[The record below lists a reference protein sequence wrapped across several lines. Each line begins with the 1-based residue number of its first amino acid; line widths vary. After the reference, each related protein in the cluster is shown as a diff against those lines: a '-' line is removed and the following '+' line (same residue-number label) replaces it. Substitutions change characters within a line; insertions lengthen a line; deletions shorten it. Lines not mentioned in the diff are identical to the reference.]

1 VTDQLIMPA
10 ADILPRQS
18 RINDFNR
25 LWLGQSISAFGSQIT
40 ALALPLT
47 AVIYLDAS
55 SIQVGLLATV
65 RELAFVGLMLFFGV
79 VVDRCRRR
87 PLMIVSD
94 LGRAVVIA
102 TVPII
107 AWLGSLQMT
116 YLYVAAFLLGAL
128 AVVFSLA
135 YRAYL
140 PTLVNADELLARN
153 SRLQATESL
162 SDVAGPSLAGLL
174 IQLMRAP
181 FALVADAFS
190 FLISALSIATIRTPE
205 TPLTATASAD
215 ADMPEPGGLA
225 RRVFSE
231 IWSGL
236 TFTFGHPVL
245 RVLAVASAIFNVFAT
260 IMLTIFVIYAIRI
273 AHLSPGDI
281 GLIFTGF
288 GVGGV
293 IAAASLSRTIKL
305 GVGRLLAAGYVV
317 GAGAIA
323 VLPFIGGS
331 TGPRTATLAAVFVVA
346 GCAIVSANIV
356 EMTIRQAVTP
366 HQLQG
371 RTAAGF
377 GFLIGALTPLAALVA
392 GVLGDQIGPRG
403 TLIVAAIGVPMSV
416 PWILLSRIPRI
427 RSMESLSE
435 AGRQER
441 QA

>member
-1 VTDQLIMPA
+1 VTDQLTMPA
-10 ADILPRQS
+10 ADIPRRQS

-25 LWLGQSISAFGSQIT
+25 LWLGQSISAFGSQVT

-47 AVIYLDAS
+47 AIIYLDAS

-94 LGRAVVIA
+94 LGRAVVIVA
-102 TVPII
+102 VPII
-107 AWLGSLQMT
+107 AWLGTLRMT

-140 PTLVNADELLARN
+140 PTLVKADELLTRN

-205 TPLTATASAD
+205 TPLTAPPSAD
-215 ADMPEPGGLA
+215 ADRPEPDGLG

-236 TFTFGHPVL
+236 TFTFRHPVL

-260 IMLTIFVIYAIRI
+260 MMLTIFVIYAIRI
-273 AHLSPGDI
+273 AHLSPGEI

-293 IAAASLSRTIKL
+293 IAAASLSRTMKL
-305 GVGRLLAAGYVV
+305 GVGRLLTAGYVI

-331 TGPRTATLAAVFVVA
+331 TGPQTASLATVFVIA

-366 HQLQG
+366 HELQG

-392 GVLGDQIGPRG
+392 GLLGDQIGPRG

-427 RSMESLSE
+427 RSLDSLNQT
-435 AGRQER
+435 ARQER

>member
-1 VTDQLIMPA
+1 MTDQLTMPA
-10 ADILPRQS
+10 ADIPRRQS

-25 LWLGQSISAFGSQIT
+25 LWLGQSISAFGSQVT

-47 AVIYLDAS
+47 AIIYLDAS

-94 LGRAVVIA
+94 LGRAVVIVA
-102 TVPII
+102 VPII
-107 AWLGSLQMT
+107 AWLGTLRMT

-140 PTLVNADELLARN
+140 PTLVKADELLTRN

-205 TPLTATASAD
+205 TPLTAPPSAD
-215 ADMPEPGGLA
+215 ADRPEPDGLG

-236 TFTFGHPVL
+236 TFTFRHPVL

-260 IMLTIFVIYAIRI
+260 MMLTIFVIYAIRI
-273 AHLSPGDI
+273 AHLSPGEI

-293 IAAASLSRTIKL
+293 IAAASLSRTMKL
-305 GVGRLLAAGYVV
+305 GVGRLLTAGYVI

-331 TGPRTATLAAVFVVA
+331 TGPQTASLATVFVIA

-366 HQLQG
+366 HELQG

-392 GVLGDQIGPRG
+392 GLLGDQIGPRG

-416 PWILLSRIPRI
+416 PWILLARIPRI
-427 RSMESLSE
+427 RSLDSLNQT
-435 AGRQER
+435 ARQER